1 MDRNIEIKQRLELA
15 LKPAKPPTI
24 EEVLKQVSTHG
35 VLRGPVDWVFPAW
48 IIYVEYATQEIIK
61 TFQLSEEEKRQ
72 LLDFRDTLKRLLLEA
87 QRQAREKLATLYK
100 AVIEGNSKLEGGK
113 LFAYGTWMYTKNVMR
128 VLLHRVSASAQF
140 PDVLKLPR
148 ERLELLQLGWRASDE
163 GNEKGRPFM
172 ATTQPW
178 QMFAWAVTRYGMLH
192 MYISSVN
199 LTHQGVSITMSMVA
213 RGWRQQWQKEEA
225 INMVLTCLWQ
235 GELTPLLTMWLGDGK
250 ARWNRIGRF
259 EVIIAAKDAWK
270 IGRANGY
277 EALVAKGRD
286 VFIRLAEAANA
297 YGELLDLLKAHK
309 WIYIKETI
317 ARKRSVDILRED
329 ILREAVKN
337 SHLDLT
343 SMKFS
348 LVSGNGG
355 TLIAAYYVNTAE
367 EAVAVANALEALG
380 MRPNVVKNKKY
391 MAYVG
396 LRDIKKNEQLREV
409 AMRFLMEK
417 MKSGTPR
424 EREIVR
430 RIIERNP
437 DFFKDRP

>member
-1 MDRNIEIKQRLELA
+1 MELNKIKQRLELA
-15 LKPAKPPTI
+15 LKPAKPPTL
-24 EEVLKQVSTHG
+24 EEVLEQVSRHG

-48 IIYVEYATQEIIK
+48 MLYVEYATQKIAE

-72 LLDFRDTLKRLLLEA
+72 LFHFRDMLKRLLLEA

-100 AVIEGNSKLEGGK
+100 AVIEGNYKLEGGK
-113 LFAYGTWMYTKNVMR
+113 LFAYGTWIYTKNVMR
-128 VLLHRVSASAQF
+128 GLLHRVSASAQF

-163 GNEKGRPFM
+163 GSEKGRPFM

-225 INMVLTCLWQ
+225 INMVLTCLRQ

-286 VFIRLAEAANA
+286 VFIRLAEVTNA
-297 YGELLDLLKAHK
+297 YGELLDLLKTHK

-317 ARKRSVDILRED
+317 ARKRSVDILREV

-367 EAVAVANALEALG
+367 EAVAVANALETLG

-391 MAYVG
+391 MVYVG
-396 LRDIKKNEQLREV
+396 LRDIKKNEQLREA

>member
-1 MDRNIEIKQRLELA
+1 MDISEIKQRLELA
-15 LKPAKPPTI
+15 LVPAEPPTL
-24 EEVLKQVSTHG
+24 EEVLEQVSRCG
-35 VLRGPVDWVFPAW
+35 ILRGPVDWVFPAW
-48 IIYVEYATQEIIK
+48 MLYVEYAVQEIMK
-61 TFQLSEEEKRQ
+61 TFRLSEEGKRQ
-72 LLDFRDTLKRLLLEA
+72 LLDLRDMLKRLLLEA

-100 AVIEGNSKLEGGK
+100 AVIEGNYKLEGGK
-113 LFAYGTWMYTKNVMR
+113 LFTYGTWMYTKNVMR

-140 PDVLKLPR
+140 PDVLKLSR

-163 GNEKGRPFM
+163 GNEKG
-172 ATTQPW
+172 Q
-178 QMFAWAVTRYGMLH
+178 
-192 MYISSVN
+192 

-225 INMVLTCLWQ
+225 INMVLTCLRQ

-286 VFIRLAEAANA
+286 VFIRLAEVANA

-317 ARKRSVDILRED
+317 ARKRSVDILKED
-329 ILREAVKN
+329 ILRETAKN
-337 SHLDLT
+337 SHLEDLDLT
-343 SMKFS
+343 LIKFS

-355 TLIAAYYVNTAE
+355 TLIAAY
-367 EAVAVANALEALG
+367 
-380 MRPNVVKNKKY
+380 
-391 MAYVG
+391 
-396 LRDIKKNEQLREV
+396 
-409 AMRFLMEK
+409 
-417 MKSGTPR
+417 
-424 EREIVR
+424 
-430 RIIERNP
+430 
-437 DFFKDRP
+437 

>member
-1 MDRNIEIKQRLELA
+1 
-15 LKPAKPPTI
+15 
-24 EEVLKQVSTHG
+24 
-35 VLRGPVDWVFPAW
+35 
-48 IIYVEYATQEIIK
+48 
-61 TFQLSEEEKRQ
+61 
-72 LLDFRDTLKRLLLEA
+72 
-87 QRQAREKLATLYK
+87 
-100 AVIEGNSKLEGGK
+100 
-113 LFAYGTWMYTKNVMR
+113 MYTKNVMR
-128 VLLHRVSASAQF
+128 VLLHRVSTSAQF

-148 ERLELLQLGWRASDE
+148 ERLELLQLGWRVSDE
-163 GNEKGRPFM
+163 GSEKGRPFM

-178 QMFAWAVTRYGMLH
+178 QVFAWATTRYGMLY

-199 LTHQGVSITMSMVA
+199 LTHQGVSITTSMVA
-213 RGWRQQWQKEEA
+213 KGWRQQWQKEEA
-225 INMVLTCLWQ
+225 INMVLTYFRQ
-235 GELTPLLTMWLGDGK
+235 GKLMPMLSMWLGDGK

-286 VFIRLAEAANA
+286 VFIRLAEVAGA

-309 WIYIKETI
+309 WIYVKETI
-317 ARKRSVDILRED
+317 ARKRSVDILRET
-329 ILREAVKN
+329 AKN
-337 SHLDLT
+337 SHLEDLDLT

-380 MRPNVVKNKKY
+380 MRPNMVVVKNKKY
-391 MAYVG
+391 MVYVG
-396 LRDIKKNEQLREV
+396 LRDIKKNEQLREA

-417 MKSGTPR
+417 MKSGTQR
-424 EREIVR
+424 EKEIVR

-437 DFFKDRP
+437 DFSMTDHKTGTKI